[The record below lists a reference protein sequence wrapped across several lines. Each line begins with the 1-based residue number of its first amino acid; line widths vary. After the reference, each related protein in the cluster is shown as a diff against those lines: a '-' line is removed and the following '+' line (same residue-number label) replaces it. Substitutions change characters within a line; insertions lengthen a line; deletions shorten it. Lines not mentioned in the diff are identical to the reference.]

1 MPTDAAAP
9 LTLRTHRF
17 KVRREAY
24 AWLEAAAVEVNQV
37 WNWANAT
44 SQKAAR
50 PFVGAPRWLTGFDL
64 NNLSAGATEHF
75 PHIGADTI
83 QRVNG
88 EFATRRRQFKKV
100 KLRFR
105 ASRGARRALGWVPFK
120 AASLR
125 HNGRYL
131 RFCGKTIRVFEA
143 ERFGALERWKD
154 GCFAQDAVGDWWL
167 CLPAA
172 VAVDCAPAPRE
183 AVGVDLG
190 LKDVAVTSA
199 GARLEAGRHYRDLE
213 TKIAQAQRRGH
224 TRRARRLHRRA
235 ARQRADRLHKFSRAL
250 VNEYQN
256 IYVGDVSSVQLA
268 GTRMAKAVLDS
279 SWGLLRAQLQYKG
292 QQAGRRVQIV
302 NETYTSRACSACGAL
317 SGPAGVNGLRV
328 RSWRCRECG
337 VTHDRDVNAAKNIL
351 TAGRLLP
358 SVSGNEPKR
367 SSKPPRRASPRPRK
381 AGTASMNAAA

>member
-190 LKDVAVTSA
+190 LKDGAGTSA
-199 GARLEAGRHYRDLE
+199 GARLEAGR
-213 TKIAQAQRRGH
+213 QRIHLFDGLP
-224 TRRARRLHRRA
+224 AE
-235 ARQRADRLHKFSRAL
+235 RQRL
-250 VNEYQN
+250 
-256 IYVGDVSSVQLA
+256 LA
-268 GTRMAKAVLDS
+268 
-279 SWGLLRAQLQYKG
+279 
-292 QQAGRRVQIV
+292 
-302 NETYTSRACSACGAL
+302 
-317 SGPAGVNGLRV
+317 
-328 RSWRCRECG
+328 
-337 VTHDRDVNAAKNIL
+337 
-351 TAGRLLP
+351 
-358 SVSGNEPKR
+358 
-367 SSKPPRRASPRPRK
+367 
-381 AGTASMNAAA
+381 